1 MALLGLRVM
10 SGAAA
15 ILVGVAYMDGWSLS
29 WPERFVGLFVA
40 IDGLLLML
48 GLLTPV
54 AGVLAPILAAAVAF
68 EWALPPSPWSVQIRA
83 VALPFSAIA
92 LSLVALGPGAYSL
105 DARLY
110 GVKQLRIPPRPPA

>member
-40 IDGLLLML
+40 IDGLLLAL

-54 AGVLAPILAAAVAF
+54 AGMLAPILASAVAL

-105 DARLY
+105 DARLF
-110 GVKQLRIPPRPPA
+110 GRKQLRIPPRPPA

>member
-1 MALLGLRVM
+1 LALLGLRAM

-15 ILVGVAYMDGWSLS
+15 IVVGAAYMDGWSPL
-29 WPERFVGLFVA
+29 WAERLVGLVVA
-40 IDGLLLML
+40 IDGLLLVL

-54 AGVLAPILAAAVAF
+54 AGIIAPILACAVAF
-68 EWALPPSPWSVQIRA
+68 EWSLPPSPWSVEIRA

-105 DARLY
+105 DARLF
-110 GVKQLRIPPRPPA
+110 GRKQLRIPPRPSA